1 MKNVF
6 ALFCSMPLT
15 DEIFKSCGDEDNT
28 TSTFGYQTGAKD
40 GDCRLHVKLK
50 RQGPVQKRYFNNYHC
65 YIILYSYP

>member
-1 MKNVF
+1 
-6 ALFCSMPLT
+6 MPLT
-15 DEIFKSCGDEDNT
+15 DEILKSCGDEDNT

-65 YIILYSYP
+65 YI